1 MRMLQKGVLSL
12 LAVAAVS
19 TIYAA
24 QFEITPTIGKKIAND
39 DTTLDDSKVLF
50 GIQGTAF
57 VTPNVGVQGVL
68 ESSVNNKT
76 VDSSGGVGDTD
87 IERGALNVV
96 LQANGNRV
104 KPYALAGVGYERT
117 HGTSVPTTN
126 DDSQVFYNA
135 GVGLKFGLTD
145 RVNLITEVKGMH
157 KAENGDDDLIGTVG
171 VGVVLGG
178 SKKKKP
184 SCNEPK
190 ALSLDEFAKMCKTKK
205 VEAEKTPA
213 QVAQPAMEATQTE
226 PPAPAAPVVDEK
238 TAAVSAPAVEESA
251 NCVVEVDTH
260 AEEEKTLSIP
270 EGYYIQMAAL
280 FKGNGE
286 VLTAKLERK
295 NYPYVLYNTER
306 FGKEATLVLVGP
318 YETRKEAAVAL
329 RYLKR
334 LSRKAFIKRFP

>member
-1 MRMLQKGVLSL
+1 MRILQKGVLSL
-12 LAVAAVS
+12 LAIATIS
-19 TIYAA
+19 SIYAA

-39 DTTLDDSKVLF
+39 DVTLDDSKALF
-50 GIQGTAF
+50 GIRGTAF
-57 VTPNVGVQGVL
+57 VTPNVGIQGVL

-76 VDSSGGVGDTD
+76 VDHNGGVGDTD

-104 KPYALAGVGYERT
+104 KPYAMAGVGYERT
-117 HGTSVPTTN
+117 HGISVPTTN

-135 GVGLKFGLTD
+135 GIGLKFGLTD
-145 RVNLITEVKGMH
+145 KVNLITEVKGMH
-157 KAENGDDDLIGTVG
+157 KVENDDDDLIGTVG

-178 SKKKKP
+178 SASKKP
-184 SCNEPK
+184 SCDEPK

-205 VEAEKTPA
+205 ETPQETPA
-213 QVAQPAMEATQTE
+213 QVAEPVMQATQTE
-226 PPAPAAPVVDEK
+226 PPAPVIDEK
-238 TAAVSAPAVEESA
+238 TAAVTEPVIEEND
-251 NCVVEVDTH
+251 NCVVEVDSHSDEGTSV
-260 AEEEKTLSIP
+260 SIP
-270 EGYYIQMAAL
+270 EGYYVQMAAL

-318 YETRKEAAVAL
+318 YETRKEASVAL